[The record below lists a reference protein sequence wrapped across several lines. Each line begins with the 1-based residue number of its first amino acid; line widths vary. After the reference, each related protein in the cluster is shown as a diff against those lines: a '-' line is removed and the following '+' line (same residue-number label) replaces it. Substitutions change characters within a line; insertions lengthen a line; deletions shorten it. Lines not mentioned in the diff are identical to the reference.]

1 MAKSA
6 RESTLWE
13 NKKVLFCSVFIALA
27 NAFYGFD
34 TAAIGGLQAMPGFLQ
49 VYGFYD
55 PKLGYTISTKVQQL
69 IASFLTVG
77 SICGCLTTGLFASKF
92 GRRPA
97 LWFGCFVAMV
107 ANAVMI

>member
-1 MAKSA
+1 
-6 RESTLWE
+6 
-13 NKKVLFCSVFIALA
+13 
-27 NAFYGFD
+27 
-34 TAAIGGLQAMPGFLQ
+34 MPGLLQ

-55 PKLGYTISTKVQQL
+55 PNLGYTISTKVQQL

-107 ANAVMI
+107 ANAVMIGSTNLSGLYAGRIILGFSNGYFITFSNVFIS